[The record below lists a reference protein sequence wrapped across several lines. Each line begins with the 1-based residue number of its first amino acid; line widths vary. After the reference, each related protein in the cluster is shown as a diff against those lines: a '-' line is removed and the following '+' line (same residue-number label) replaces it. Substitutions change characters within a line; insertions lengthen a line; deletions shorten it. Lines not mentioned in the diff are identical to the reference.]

1 MEDVREECAR
11 YGDVVSVE
19 IPRPIGGVDVPGVG
33 KVGSNWNIW
42 CGHLMISLSPS
53 LSPFCLLSDICGVL
67 KSQPVQSGSF
77 SPCWSKVCQSCCGD
91 IIL

>member
-42 CGHLMISLSPS
+42 CGHLMISLSLPLLPPFRYLWSSQVPASAVRLIQPLLVES
-53 LSPFCLLSDICGVL
+53 LPIVL
-67 KSQPVQSGSF
+67 
-77 SPCWSKVCQSCCGD
+77 W
-91 IIL
+91 